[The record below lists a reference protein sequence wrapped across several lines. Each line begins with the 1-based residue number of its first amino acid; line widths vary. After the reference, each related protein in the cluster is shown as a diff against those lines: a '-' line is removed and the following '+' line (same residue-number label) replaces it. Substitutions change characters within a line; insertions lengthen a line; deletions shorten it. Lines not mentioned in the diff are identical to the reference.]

1 MVVSNISYLYTPILG
16 EIIQFDL
23 HTFFNWVAK
32 NHQLDT
38 FIIYIIH
45 ILELKLDLKYLY
57 RIHIYMG
64 VSKNRG
70 GPPKWMGK
78 IMDTPIKMDDLGGV
92 LPPLSLETPIYIYI
106 IYIGI
111 YNLHFYPNLLVSEF
125 QFLEPTSN
133 LLSQGESAERSLG
146 YGAGTGAT
154 LNRMEDATVD
164 FLNCL
169 TIIDHN

>member
-78 IMDTPIKMDDLGGV
+78 IMEPPIKMDDLGGFT
-92 LPPLSLETPIYIYI
+92 TPIFGNTYIYIYHYISVYI
-106 IYIGI
+106 IYISI
-111 YNLHFYPNLLVSEF
+111 RI
-125 QFLEPTSN
+125 FLDLSSN
-133 LLSQGESAERSLG
+133 FLSRHPI
-146 YGAGTGAT
+146 
-154 LNRMEDATVD
+154 
-164 FLNCL
+164 C
-169 TIIDHN
+169 